1 MKPRD
6 GAGADWSNHN
16 RFPAGHRSRFK
27 LGTVFSQLGQNSPDY
42 DEACFFATESS
53 PPGSQPGGDIAWG
66 IFPRPIIWNTFFYYI
81 HYLSRNIFFRQIWIS
96 VKRLGANGL
105 TYALIVIGCGCFVSR
120 IRIWT
125 YVAWAVCSAVVGF
138 VSALIV
144 LPSMY
149 LFYREDLAPA
159 LYGSGITAKM
169 RNARRVGGHSFS
181 VLKMLFT
188 AEFLCRDDKQL
199 TSFAVLCIIAVLKSS
214 K

>member
-1 MKPRD
+1 MQPRD
-6 GAGADWSNHN
+6 RAGADWSYHN

-42 DEACFFATESS
+42 DEARLLRNRIIPARFTTGRGYCL
-53 PPGSQPGGDIAWG
+53 GDISPAYYMEH
-66 IFPRPIIWNTFFYYI
+66 FLYYI

-105 TYALIVIGCGCFVSR
+105 TFALIVIGCGCFVSR

-181 VLKMLFT
+181 F
-188 AEFLCRDDKQL
+188 
-199 TSFAVLCIIAVLKSS
+199 
-214 K
+214 

>member
-1 MKPRD
+1 MQPRD
-6 GAGADWSNHN
+6 RAGADWSYHN

-42 DEACFFATESS
+42 DEACLLRNRIIPARFTT
-53 PPGSQPGGDIAWG
+53 GRGYCLGDISPAYYMEH
-66 IFPRPIIWNTFFYYI
+66 FLYYI

-96 VKRLGANGL
+96 VKRFGANGL
-105 TYALIVIGCGCFVSR
+105 TFALIVIGCGFFVSR

-159 LYGSGITAKM
+159 LYGSGITAKNKECPPGWWAFLFCFE
-169 RNARRVGGHSFS
+169 NAAYSRIFVSRG
-181 VLKMLFT
+181 
-188 AEFLCRDDKQL
+188 
-199 TSFAVLCIIAVLKSS
+199 
-214 K
+214 

>member
-1 MKPRD
+1 MQPRD
-6 GAGADWSNHN
+6 RAGADWSYHN

-66 IFPRPIIWNTFFYYI
+66 IFPRPIIWNHFFYYI

-125 YVAWAVCSAVVGF
+125 YVAWAVRSAVVGF

-144 LPSMY
+144 LPSMC
-149 LFYREDLAPA
+149 LFYRENLAPA

-169 RNARRVGGHSFS
+169 RNARRVGGHSFFVS
-181 VLKMLFT
+181 QMLFT
-188 AEFLCRDDKQL
+188 AEFRVERISD
-199 TSFAVLCIIAVLKSS
+199 
-214 K
+214 